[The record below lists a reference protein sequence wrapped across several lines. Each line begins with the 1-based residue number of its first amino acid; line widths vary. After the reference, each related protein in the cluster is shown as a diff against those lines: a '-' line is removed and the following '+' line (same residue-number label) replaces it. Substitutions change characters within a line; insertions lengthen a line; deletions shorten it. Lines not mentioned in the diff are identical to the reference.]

1 MRWRRRIAR
10 SKLWSCKF
18 GVCPVP
24 HRQTVD
30 VASGLG
36 IGTSPS
42 ALIGHGIQTT
52 IVEIDPVVHQYATQY
67 FNLPTNHT
75 AVIQDAVTFVDRL
88 HRTRQDGGKYD
99 YIIHDVF
106 TGGAEPLEL
115 FTKEFLEA
123 LSYLL
128 APDGVIAIVSQRCLH
143 TLTAHLT

>member
-1 MRWRRRIAR
+1 MGSR
-10 SKLWSCKF
+10 LWSCKF
-18 GVCPVP
+18 RIGPGLCQQPI
-24 HRQTVD
+24 D
-30 VASGLG
+30 ILSGLG

-52 IVEIDPVVHQYATQY
+52 IVEIDPIVHQYAIQY

-75 AVIQDAVTFVDRL
+75 AVIQDAVTFVDGL
-88 HRTRQDGGKYD
+88 QKTRQDAGRYD

-115 FTKEFLEA
+115 FTKEFLEG

-128 APDGVIAIVSQRCLH
+128 NSDGVIAIVSQLWLH
-143 TLTAHLT
+143 TLTAHLI